1 MLVSP
6 GRPYPLGATLIAG
19 GCNFAVYSER
29 ADKMELCLFDERGV
43 ETRVVLQEQTAF
55 VWHALV
61 PNIRAGQ
68 RYGYRAYGPWDPA
81 RGLRFNPNKLLVDPY
96 ALAIDGKVDYRAP
109 VFAQV
114 RDGAMDT
121 RDDAHGV
128 PHSIVTDQTFDWRGD
143 CPPVVPWS
151 DTIIYEAHIKGI
163 SRLHPGLRADERG
176 TYGGLASAP
185 VIAHL
190 KKLGVTSIELLPIH
204 ECTDEQAVARR
215 GLTNYWGYSTLGFFA
230 PDQRF
235 AREPGQQVREFK
247 EMVRAL
253 HTAGVEVI
261 LDVVYNHTCEGDHTG
276 PTLSLRGLDNQT
288 YYRLQESLDKYED
301 VTGCGNT
308 LNLLHPQ
315 TLKLVTDSLRYW
327 VTEMH
332 VDGFRFDLAS
342 ALGREQDK
350 SLGAWQQ
357 TPQSVPGS
365 FRMSTFFDIVHQDP
379 VLSRCKLIAEPWDLG
394 HGGYQVG
401 NFPVLWTEWNGKY
414 RDAMRRFWRG
424 DRGQMGELGYRLTGS
439 SDLYQDDGR
448 HPGASINFITAHDGF
463 TMRDLVS
470 YAKKHNEANGE
481 HDTDGT
487 DDNISENH
495 GLEGDTH
502 EPEVN
507 AGRARHVRS
516 LLATLMLSQGVPM
529 ITAGDELGKSQR
541 GNNNAYCQDNAIS
554 WMDWELGDAERE
566 LLEFSSAILKLRRDH
581 PVFRRRTYFRGEH
594 HASAGGGTSLKDI
607 SWVRQ
612 DGEEMKGV
620 DWNDPD
626 RRTVG
631 LLLGGDAVGE
641 RDATGAWTVDDTFL
655 LILHSDVAPIS
666 FTLPRGSNDGPW
678 EIIVDTRTAKVP
690 ADGEHPTQSII
701 TIEPRTMLVLRQ
713 PRK

>member
-1 MLVSP
+1 MVVSP
-6 GRPYPLGATLIAG
+6 GRPYPLGATLSAA

-29 ADKMELCLFDERGV
+29 AEKMELCLFDERGA
-43 ETRVVLQEQTAF
+43 ETRVLLQERNAF

-61 PNIRAGQ
+61 PAIRAGQ
-68 RYGYRAYGPWDPA
+68 RYGFRAHGPWDPA

-114 RDGAMDT
+114 RDGSMDT

-128 PHSIVTDQTFDWRGD
+128 PHSIVTDRSFDWRGD
-143 CPPVVPWS
+143 APPLVPWN
-151 DTIIYEAHIKGI
+151 DTVIYEAHIKGI
-163 SRLHPGLRADERG
+163 SRLHPSLRADERG
-176 TYGGLASAP
+176 TYAGLTNRP
-185 VIAHL
+185 LLRHL
-190 KKLGVTSIELLPIH
+190 EKLGVTSIELLPIH
-204 ECTDEQAVARR
+204 ECADEQEVARR

-253 HTAGVEVI
+253 HAAGFEVI

-342 ALGREQDK
+342 ALGREHDK
-350 SLGAWQQ
+350 SLGAWEQ
-357 TPQSVPGS
+357 TPQSMPGS

-394 HGGYQVG
+394 HGGYQAG

-424 DRGQMGELGYRLTGS
+424 DPGQIGEVGYRLTGS

-448 HPGASINFITAHDGF
+448 HPSASINFITAHDGF

-470 YAKKHNEANGE
+470 YSKKRNDANGE
-481 HDTDGT
+481 HDRDGT
-487 DDNISENH
+487 DDNISDNH
-495 GLEGDTH
+495 GVEGDAQSPDVTQ
-502 EPEVN
+502 
-507 AGRARHVRS
+507 ARARHVRS
-516 LLATLMLSQGVPM
+516 LLATLLLSQGVPM

-566 LLEFSSAILKLRRDH
+566 LLEFASAVLRIRRDH
-581 PVFRRRTYFRGEH
+581 PVFRRRTYFRGERH
-594 HASAGGGTSLKDI
+594 GAASLKDI
-607 SWVRQ
+607 SWVQ
-612 DGEEMKGV
+612 EDGTEMTAAAWS
-620 DWNDPD
+620 DSD

-631 LLLGGDAVGE
+631 LLLGGDGVGE
-641 RDATGAWTVDDTFL
+641 RDTTGAWTVDDTFL
-655 LILHSDVAPIS
+655 LVLHSDDAPIS
-666 FTLPRGSNDGPW
+666 FKLPKGSNDSPW
-678 EIIVDTRTAKVP
+678 EVLVDTRTAKVP
-690 ADGEHPTQSII
+690 ADGQHAPQSII
-701 TIEPRTMLVLRQ
+701 TVEPRTMLVLKQ
-713 PRK
+713 PRS